1 MGRFCIEI
9 RCVTEAGEI
18 FRYKKGSTCDLS
30 LFAIRKGE
38 GQIPRVKTTQG
49 TCQEKKME
57 GQGQRTENT
66 SRGSLGRHRGRAGF
80 GRDQVN

>member
-1 MGRFCIEI
+1 MGRFSIEI

-18 FRYKKGSTCDLS
+18 FRYKTDSTCDLS

-38 GQIPRVKTTQG
+38 GRIQRVKTTQV
-49 TCQEKKME
+49 TWKKKLE
-57 GQGQRTENT
+57 GEGQRTENT
-66 SRGSLGRHRGRAGF
+66 SRGSLGRNRGRAGF

>member
-1 MGRFCIEI
+1 MGRFSIES
-9 RCVTEAGEI
+9 RCVTEAGKI

-49 TCQEKKME
+49 ICQEKKKWRDKVRELKTQAEAVWE
-57 GQGQRTENT
+57 GTEAELD
-66 SRGSLGRHRGRAGF
+66 LGEIR
-80 GRDQVN
+80 